1 MDEWG
6 KFNETP
12 LPEREKFCSNI
23 NIEVI
28 TDANYMHARRVCKIF
43 EIENLGDLYLRSNP
57 LLLADLFETFRKMR
71 LEIYEFDPVKTLS
84 APRLAWQAAIKKTK
98 VELELLTNIDMLLMV
113 GNWVRGA
120 IFNFINIYLKANNKH
135 IKEYNKSKESSYL
148 FPIVI
153 RHAVERNE
161 FAQILDQLQ
170 YNCIYYEPFHIFW
183 LRTSSS
189 ILFCQ

>member
-12 LPEREKFCSNI
+12 LPEREEFYSNI

-71 LEIYEFDPVKTLS
+71 LEIYEFDPVITLS
-84 APRLAWQAAIKKTK
+84 APRLA
-98 VELELLTNIDMLLMV
+98 
-113 GNWVRGA
+113 
-120 IFNFINIYLKANNKH
+120 
-135 IKEYNKSKESSYL
+135 
-148 FPIVI
+148 
-153 RHAVERNE
+153 
-161 FAQILDQLQ
+161 
-170 YNCIYYEPFHIFW
+170 
-183 LRTSSS
+183 
-189 ILFCQ
+189 